1 MYLYKFKYILCQTML
16 DIWNLKIKIYFIL
29 NIIIHLMNLVFIL
42 SYLNKVI
49 LLLVICHCVF
59 YELNNIGYL
68 FMLAYFNCFF
78 I

>member
-1 MYLYKFKYILCQTML
+1 MCQTML

-29 NIIIHLMNLVFIL
+29 NIIIHLLNLNILHLVFIL

-49 LLLVICHCVF
+49 NISNLSCVF

-68 FMLAYFNCFF
+68 FMLAYFNCFY